1 MTNLLRST
9 AGIAVLFIALQPI
22 TAHAQLIWDG
32 PEVTFTK
39 ADNADPSA
47 AANQDSITDGVL
59 LTRGNAGVLYN
70 AASENSASNSSP
82 IGTQWAQG
90 TTEDLAN
97 LSFTTLKAAS
107 GNQMKNVPG
116 KNFVLFLVEDSIYI
130 DLTFNSWTQGQNG
143 GGFSYTRT
151 TESQVETSTEGVG
164 SSIPGGF
171 TLEQNYPNPFNPL
184 TSIRF
189 SVSQASEVA
198 LKVYNILGAE
208 VSVLVNET
216 MAVGVYEVAF
226 EASSL
231 PSGSYFYRLE
241 AVQADGAVA
250 QQTRQMTLLK

>member
-1 MTNLLRST
+1 MTNILRST

-22 TAHAQLIWDG
+22 TAQAQLIWDG

-82 IGTQWAQG
+82 AGTQWAQG

-97 LSFTTLKAAS
+97 LSFTTLKAAAN
-107 GNQMKNVPG
+107 NQMKSVPG
-116 KNFVLFLVEDSIYI
+116 KNFVLFLVEDSIHI

-143 GGFSYTRT
+143 GGFSYTRS
-151 TESQVETSTEGVG
+151 TESQVETSTESAGG
-164 SSIPGGF
+164 AIPEGF
-171 TLEQNYPNPFNPL
+171 TLEQNYPNPFNPS

-189 SVSQASEVA
+189 SVAQASEVR
-198 LKVYNILGAE
+198 LSVYNILGAE

-216 MAVGVYEVAF
+216 LAAGVYEVAY
-226 EASSL
+226 EAGSQ
-231 PSGSYFYRLE
+231 PSGSYFYKLE
-241 AVQADGAVA
+241 AIQANGRVVQI
-250 QQTRQMTLLK
+250 TRQMTLLK